1 VVAFIRG
8 GVVPNCEIML
18 DVIYIGTAVL
28 FFVAGEIYAHW
39 CEKL

>member
-1 VVAFIRG
+1 
-8 GVVPNCEIML
+8 ML

-28 FFVAGEIYAHW
+28 FFVAGEIYARW